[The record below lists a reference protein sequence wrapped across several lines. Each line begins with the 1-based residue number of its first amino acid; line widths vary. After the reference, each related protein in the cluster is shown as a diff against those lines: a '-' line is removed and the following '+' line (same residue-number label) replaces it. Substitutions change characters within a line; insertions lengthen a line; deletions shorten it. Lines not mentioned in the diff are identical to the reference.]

1 MKEAQTRM
9 PHQSRNSVVDGSAKA
24 VLVRLV
30 GRRTKVR
37 LKGRLLYI
45 INLDWT
51 RSSEWCCLC
60 TFLRGSD

>member
-30 GRRTKVR
+30 GRRTKAR

-51 RSSEWCCLC
+51 EP
-60 TFLRGSD
+60 